1 MTKVKAS
8 VYNGGHVNT
17 FHNLIT
23 GVRDSCIEVSGLW
36 NWTLTFHLFESE
48 SHLFAVHPTRALQAH
63 ELPDDSISA
72 LDISL

>member
-8 VYNGGHVNT
+8 VYSGGQVNT

-23 GVRDSCIEVSGLW
+23 GVRDACIEISRPW
-36 NWTLTFHLFESE
+36 NWTLTFHVFDSE
-48 SHLFAVHPTRALQAH
+48 SPLFAVHPPRALQAH

-72 LDISL
+72 LDISP